1 MGKHTSDGVS
11 TSNIDYTGRH
21 RDTVRQPAVNT
32 DRERRLDALS
42 DDLHAPE
49 AGARNIGPYDR

>member
-1 MGKHTSDGVS
+1 MGKHTSNDTS
-11 TSNIDYTGRH
+11 TSSTAYTGRH

-49 AGARNIGPYDR
+49 GDVRNVGPYDR